1 MIDNTTIP
9 RARDDGHKVAIG
21 HCRRPQLRW
30 HANNGLGY
38 RTISPIDSSRAHPL
52 DRAGV
57 TVRVRDCVLGILL
70 AMGSSAAHA
79 GACDTYGVSVQV
91 LGSADAYARAGLAS
105 SSYLI
110 WIDGKARVL
119 IDIGVGSAA
128 NFEKSTA
135 RITDLDVI
143 LISRLHVDYVADLPA
158 LLQASLREPRT
169 RPMPLYGPDR
179 SKLMPDTVTF
189 VRALFDTKRGAYRYL
204 GELLRP
210 LGRGT
215 YKLKPHAVRIK
226 GRYNPKVYRNERVRV
241 AAAAIATRPMPVL
254 AWRVQVAGKF
264 IVFTSAMNE
273 GNANLGWLGRGADL
287 LVVESG
293 NGTASRLAPDTLLA
307 SIARVASNMDVKKL
321 ALVHVASS
329 ASAQALAVIGKS
341 YAGPTVFT
349 VDMDC
354 IAP

>member
-1 MIDNTTIP
+1 MLG
-9 RARDDGHKVAIG
+9 ALLAIG
-21 HCRRPQLRW
+21 
-30 HANNGLGY
+30 
-38 RTISPIDSSRAHPL
+38 SP
-52 DRAGV
+52 
-57 TVRVRDCVLGILL
+57 
-70 AMGSSAAHA
+70 AAHA
-79 GACDTYGVSVQV
+79 GACNTYGVSVQV
-91 LGSADAYARAGLAS
+91 LGSADAYPRAELTS

-119 IDIGVGSAA
+119 IDVGVGSAA
-128 NFEKSTA
+128 NFDKSTA

-143 LISRLHVDYVADLPA
+143 LISRLHVDYVADLPV
-158 LLQASLREPRT
+158 LVQASLREPRT

-179 SKLMPDTVTF
+179 SKLMPSTVTF
-189 VRALFDTKRGAYRYL
+189 VRALFDSKRGAYRYL
-204 GELLRP
+204 GELLSP

-241 AAAAIATRPMPVL
+241 AAAAIATHPMPVL
-254 AWRVQVAGKF
+254 AWRVQAADRF

-273 GNANLGWLGRGADL
+273 GNGNLGWLARGADL

-293 NGTASRLAPDTLLA
+293 NDTASRLAADSLLA
-307 SIARVASNMDVKKL
+307 SIARIASKMDVKKL
-321 ALVHVASS
+321 ALVHAASS
-329 ASAQALAVIGKS
+329 ARAQAPAVIGKS

-349 VDMDC
+349 DDMDC